1 MKKGQKGFS
10 LLEVACIL
18 MLMGL
23 VGLAAVPTISNV
35 KRQEVSQ
42 FVTELGTDFL
52 QIYQSINTN
61 DEEQCT
67 LQLTSGSSGKYI
79 GYTLND
85 SKGLFLQKERSG
97 ASSFDVKVYKD
108 AEHTP
113 TALWSDSAST
123 YYFTKQGILDTVP
136 TPGAT
141 GEQVITFEIASEN
154 VSQIWYIVFYLETG
168 HYEISS
174 VDI

>member
-1 MKKGQKGFS
+1 MVKKGQKGFS

-52 QIYQSINTN
+52 QIYQSISTN
-61 DEEQCT
+61 DEEQCV
-67 LQLTSGSSGKYI
+67 LQLTSESGGPYT

-85 SKGLFLQKERSG
+85 SKGLFLPKERSG
-97 ASSFDVKVYKD
+97 ASSFDVKVYQD
-108 AEHTP
+108 AAH
-113 TALWSDSAST
+113 TALWSDSVST
-123 YYFTKQGILDTVP
+123 YYFTKQGILGTVP

-141 GEQVITFEIASEN
+141 GEQVITFEVTSEN
-154 VSQIWYIVFYLETG
+154 VSKIWYVICYLETG